1 MSRMVASISQK
12 KPHFVSCSADG
23 RFECDS
29 EKVAKPPKRRLL
41 RVQAHSAH
49 AWLLGKINLKT
60 IHEGGP
66 IKMTDIMTDFILKVN
81 CVISQ

>member
-29 EKVAKPPKRRLL
+29 EKKA
-41 RVQAHSAH
+41 
-49 AWLLGKINLKT
+49 INLND
-60 IHEGGP
+60 HLESMADLLP
-66 IKMTDIMTDFILKVN
+66 
-81 CVISQ
+81 